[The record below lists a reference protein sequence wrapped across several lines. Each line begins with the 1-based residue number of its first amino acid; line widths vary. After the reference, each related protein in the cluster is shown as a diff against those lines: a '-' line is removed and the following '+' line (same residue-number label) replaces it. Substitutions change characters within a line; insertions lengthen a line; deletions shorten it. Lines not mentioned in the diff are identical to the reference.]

1 MNRDFLRLF
10 HGEDHIEEDANAPR
24 DMRPTAGAS
33 EGAWEAP
40 NVGQRRESSPALP
53 VDTAATSSVNN
64 RARTSGSEV
73 GSRQT

>member
-1 MNRDFLRLF
+1 MNGDFLSLF
-10 HGEDHIEEDANAPR
+10 HGEDHIVEDAYAPR

-33 EGAWEAP
+33 EGTWEAP
-40 NVGQRRESSPALP
+40 NVGQRREASPAVP

-64 RARTSGSEV
+64 RARTSGSDV